1 MAVVLHRN
9 EFSLEVDSVSV
20 TVPSN
25 DVARLMYYLNCVCTA
40 IDCNRDPDLQ
50 RFTNY
55 RNWYSLSIS
64 EQKELLVLCYTFSP
78 DVFDDRVFFHS
89 DVLCQGSSNKFY
101 KVSQVRQQLIAAES
115 IVIAGQVREVH
126 KIMTY
131 TMGWM
136 KTFYIDPMQRLA
148 QSLSNPRPAIT
159 SSVYTPRVV
168 HQPTSSSSSSKC
180 NGTCV
185 CVVLYCLLCVVPG
198 IIGIIVSIVN
208 AAKS

>member
-9 EFSLEVDSVSV
+9 EFSLEENSVSV
-20 TVPSN
+20 TVPNN

-40 IDCNRDPDLQ
+40 IDCNRDPDIQ

-55 RNWYSLSIS
+55 RSWYSLSIS
-64 EQKELLVLCYTFSP
+64 EQKELLVVCYTFSP

-89 DVLCQGSSNKFY
+89 DALCQGSSNKFY
-101 KVSQVRQQLIAAES
+101 KVNQVRQHLLAAES

-126 KIMTY
+126 QIMTY
-131 TMGWM
+131 TMEWM
-136 KTFYIDPMQRLA
+136 KRNYFDPMQRLA

-159 SSVYTPRVV
+159 GSVYTPRVV
-168 HQPTSSSSSSKC
+168 HQPIRSSSSSKC

-198 IIGIIVSIVN
+198 IIGAIIGIIN
-208 AAKS
+208 AANS

>member
-9 EFSLEVDSVSV
+9 EFSLEENSVSV
-20 TVPSN
+20 TVPNN

-40 IDCNRDPDLQ
+40 IDCNRDPDIQ

-55 RNWYSLSIS
+55 RS
-64 EQKELLVLCYTFSP
+64 CP

-89 DVLCQGSSNKFY
+89 DALCQGSSNKFY
-101 KVSQVRQQLIAAES
+101 KVNQVRQHLLAAES

-126 KIMTY
+126 QIMTY
-131 TMGWM
+131 TMEWM
-136 KTFYIDPMQRLA
+136 KRNYFDPMQRLA

-159 SSVYTPRVV
+159 GSVYTPRVV
-168 HQPTSSSSSSKC
+168 HQPIRSSSSSKC

-198 IIGIIVSIVN
+198 IIGAIIGIIN
-208 AAKS
+208 AANS